1 MQVLP
6 FQIDP
11 NELQLINDEVLLR
24 SLQQY
29 REALKE
35 IDKEID
41 GHDPKLASEF
51 SAIVKHYE
59 AEAERRGL
67 KV

>member
-11 NELQLINDEVLLR
+11 DELQLINDEVLLR

-35 IDKEID
+35 ID

-51 SAIVKHYE
+51 SAIAEHYE